1 MEETVKQQTEQ
12 EPAGAEPIRL
22 PKNVRQIG
30 AIEKESVIYIE
41 DYVMT
46 YLRQMIKKEGLVFG
60 AAALYGRT
68 VFKGKEKY
76 VFVSGA
82 VFAEDKPAE
91 KSGSQDILENGPT
104 KYMVREFR
112 EKKEKY
118 FADMDPVG
126 IAILH
131 NENKRIPD
139 AWMTKGK
146 MLPYLG
152 RGAVL
157 MTMDADECEPEL
169 SFYLEDGVETQSG
182 YYIYYER
189 NEVMQSFLVEWHEG
203 EQLPM
208 DREKEDF
215 AAGSCRMVMN
225 ERKEK
230 RIQEK
235 EDSYVSASGLIM
247 LVAACIIG
255 IVIVNQHNERQSVA
269 TVSANQ
275 ETAMAED
282 VAGYEVEVIS
292 ENELFGTISVSEANV
307 AATDANVVDANS
319 GDIDAGEGSA
329 TDVNLDG
336 ADEAVAT
343 DEVAATTEAVAAD
356 NGETAEVTEVQ
367 PEVSEVAEAE
377 PVISDAGS
385 MENLGMMEYT
395 IEPGDTLETICRRY
409 YGDITRVEEICELN
423 NIDNKDT
430 ILYGQTIILP

>member
-1 MEETVKQQTEQ
+1 MEETVRQQTAQ
-12 EPAGAEPIRL
+12 ETTGAEAIRL

-30 AIEKESVIYIE
+30 AIEKESVIYVE

-104 KYMVREFR
+104 KYMTREFQS
-112 EKKEKY
+112 KKETY
-118 FADMDPVG
+118 FSEMDPVG

-157 MTMDADECEPEL
+157 MTMDTDEGEPEL
-169 SFYLEDGVETQSG
+169 SFYLEDGVLPQSG

-208 DREKEDF
+208 DKEKEDF

-230 RIQEK
+230 RAQEK

-269 TVSANQ
+269 AVSANQ
-275 ETAMAED
+275 ETALAED

-292 ENELFGTISVSEANV
+292 ENELFGTISVSEAN
-307 AATDANVVDANS
+307 AGTTSANVADVNS
-319 GDIDAGEGSA
+319 GEAVAGDA
-329 TDVNLDG
+329 NLDG
-336 ADEAVAT
+336 ADETVAT
-343 DEVAATTEAVAAD
+343 A
-356 NGETAEVTEVQ
+356 NGETAEMTETQ
-367 PEVSEVAEAE
+367 PEVSGIAEAE